1 MNIVRGHITTRY
13 LKIIEKRI
21 VVHKVSHAWH
31 IKFLPGSCTRGKINL
46 SEKGRSNHHLCSV
59 GTDDHKYNV
68 LHLVL
73 HGHQTLQQRFR
84 SLPTPPDTDLP
95 APGSPGSPPLKHR
108 PSTSGDREPRV
119 TGRLCHR
126 HARKGRRTR
135 RGISSRIRA
144 SSHHISRYGLGYFP
158 IAKTLGRKTLVY
170 GGNKTER

>member
-1 MNIVRGHITTRY
+1 MACQISTRLMY
-13 LKIIEKRI
+13 Q
-21 VVHKVSHAWH
+21 
-31 IKFLPGSCTRGKINL
+31 GGKINL

-68 LHLVL
+68 LHPGR
-73 HGHQTLQQRFR
+73 HGHQTLQQRFQ
-84 SLPTPPDTDLP
+84 SLPTLPDTDLP

-108 PSTSGDREPRV
+108 PNTSGDREPRV

-126 HARKGRRTR
+126 HARKGRRTS

-144 SSHHISRYGLGYFP
+144 SLHHISRYGLGYYP

-170 GGNKTER
+170 GGN